1 MITALKELPETANKG
16 KHMWASDS
24 MQEKSIAFVGQKS
37 FRNNWEHFVG
47 ACQNAE
53 QILHQKSKQF
63 TEHWQTRAEEGSLVS
78 TE

>member
-1 MITALKELPETANKG
+1 
-16 KHMWASDS
+16 
-24 MQEKSIAFVGQKS
+24 MQEKSIALVGQKS